1 MSGWRETQKER
12 EERETLT
19 GGFEEAGKKKL
30 YSRRRL

>member
-1 MSGWRETQKER
+1 MSGWRETQK
-12 EERETLT
+12 ERETLT